1 MFYSIIYTTL
11 YLTYLI
17 SYLISNVWTSQRII
31 IYSNIK
37 IASLIFFGGATA
49 PAAPPLCTALVLTY
63 RNKTASY
70 TDIKDAEKESD
81 ILYICLAYH
90 KFTHVICLCI
100 VICI

>member
-31 IYSNIK
+31 LIIYSNIK

-49 PAAPPLCTALVLTY
+49 PAAPPPLCTAL
-63 RNKTASY
+63 K
-70 TDIKDAEKESD
+70 
-81 ILYICLAYH
+81 
-90 KFTHVICLCI
+90 
-100 VICI
+100 